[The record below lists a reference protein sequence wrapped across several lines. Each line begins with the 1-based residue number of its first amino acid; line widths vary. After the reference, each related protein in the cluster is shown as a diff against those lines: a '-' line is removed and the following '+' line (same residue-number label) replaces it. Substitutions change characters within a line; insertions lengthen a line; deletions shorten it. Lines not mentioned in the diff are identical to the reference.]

1 MRTPL
6 ETARLRLEPFDE
18 THFAGLLALNSDP
31 VVMQYL
37 GDGSIATA
45 MEVQATIDSA
55 RQRWDQFGFS
65 WWSIIRKD
73 NGEIIGAGCVQ
84 HIENEPRN
92 PVEVGWRLKRDH
104 WGHGYATEAAHA
116 MIAFAFDV
124 LGLASIHA
132 TTHPS
137 NERSIKVVKRLGMRC
152 LGLQPYY
159 GTMAATYVLK
169 RP

>member
-37 GDGSIATA
+37 GDGWPATA
-45 MEVQATIDSA
+45 TEVQESIDSA
-55 RQRWDQFGFS
+55 KERWDRFGFS
-65 WWSIIRKD
+65 WWTIVRKD

-84 HIENEPRN
+84 HIENEPGN
-92 PVEVGWRLKRDH
+92 PVEVGWRLTRDH
-104 WGHGYATEAAHA
+104 WGHGYATEAARA
-116 MIAFAFDV
+116 MVAFAFDV

-137 NERSIKVVKRLGMRC
+137 NVRSINVMKRLGMRS

-159 GTMAATYVLK
+159 GALAATFVLEK
-169 RP
+169 